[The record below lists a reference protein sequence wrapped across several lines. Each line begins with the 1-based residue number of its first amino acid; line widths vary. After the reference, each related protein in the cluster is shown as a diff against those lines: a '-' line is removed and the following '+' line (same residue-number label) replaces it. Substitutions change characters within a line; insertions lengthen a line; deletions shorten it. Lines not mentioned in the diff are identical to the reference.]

1 MSDMKARHLS
11 ESWEMMLYCKEVLG
25 ATELQKIFSRG
36 HTQINRYCMNPKFED
51 SQRNPLDR
59 LRTLFEMMARQGEHE
74 LVRAALNYLAAP
86 HGSRVQPLAEAV
98 PDKDT
103 IEEECLD
110 DFPELVELDRLIN
123 MRKHPDVVRRQ
134 AEQVIREI
142 EETCTLYDKL
152 WNKE

>member
-1 MSDMKARHLS
+1 MKKMKPEHLS
-11 ESWEMMLYCKEVLG
+11 ESWEMMLYCKEILG

-59 LRTLFEMMARQGEHE
+59 LRTLFEMMAEQGEKE
-74 LVRAALNYLAAP
+74 LVRTALNFLAAP
-86 HGSRVQPLAEAV
+86 HQCRVQPTTRAV
-98 PDKDT
+98 PDKST

-123 MRKHPDVVRRQ
+123 LRKHPEVVRRQ

-142 EETCTLYDKL
+142 EETCVLYERL

>member
-1 MSDMKARHLS
+1 MKPEHLS

-25 ATELQKIFSRG
+25 ATQLQKIFSRG

-59 LRTLFEMMARQGEHE
+59 LREMLGLMADKGENE
-74 LVRAALNYLAAP
+74 LVRTALNHLAAP
-86 HGSRVQPLAEAV
+86 HGCRLREKAQAV
-98 PDKDT
+98 PDKAT

-123 MRKHPDVVRRQ
+123 LRKHPDVVRRQ
-134 AEQVIREI
+134 AEQVFREI
-142 EETCTLYDKL
+142 EETLVLYEEL
-152 WNKE
+152 WNKNEG